1 MMSKLKCVELF
12 RPEDVHP
19 EPFGSIIDPVHL
31 CPFKFEVSGPT
42 TFLPSSSMF
51 WSPLSFKK
59 SAFKTNPCNPAAVD
73 LNGVIL

>member
-1 MMSKLKCVELF
+1 MMSKLKCIELF

-31 CPFKFEVSGPT
+31 CPFKFAVSGPT
-42 TFLPSSSMF
+42 TFLPSMF

-59 SAFKTNPCNPAAVD
+59 SALTINPCNPPATD